1 MSDAA
6 AGGPGAPAAPGS
18 GTAPGTDV
26 APGSAT
32 APATPPAPGTA
43 APAAPL
49 RVLVIPD
56 YGAHNPYQRLL
67 ADALARHGVT
77 AIGGRPGRRRPL
89 PILAAWRRAGRP
101 PVIHLHWTHEY
112 LKGRG
117 TGPSRLSR
125 LRLALQLDWL
135 RRRGVRVVWTI
146 HNIAGHDRPR
156 DPAEMSAQRDTLR
169 RVDAAIAHCA
179 AARAAAI
186 GAWGLTPAEAERI
199 AVVPHGSYAGVHPPG
214 PGRAAARARLGL
226 PAAGPV
232 LLFLGVVRPYK
243 GIEALVGALAALP
256 DPDLRLVIAGEQK
269 DAALGTA
276 LAAAAAADPR
286 IVLRP
291 GYVPDGDVGLLMD
304 AADVV
309 ALPFRDILTSGSAI
323 LALTFGRPVVAP
335 ARGCLPETI
344 PPAAGVLYDPD
355 APGALAAAI
364 AEALAGDRAAQE
376 AAARAAADGLAWDP
390 IAARTAALYRG

>member
-6 AGGPGAPAAPGS
+6 ADDPGRPA
-18 GTAPGTDV
+18 V
-26 APGSAT
+26 AP
-32 APATPPAPGTA
+32 PD
-43 APAAPL
+43 PL

-77 AIGGRPGRRRPL
+77 AVGGRPGRRRPF

-101 PVIHLHWTHEY
+101 PVVHLHWTHEY

-117 TGPSRLSR
+117 PGPSRLAR
-125 LRLALQLDWL
+125 LRLAVQLGML
-135 RRRGVRVVWTI
+135 RRRGVRVIWTI

-156 DPAEMSAQRDTLR
+156 DAAEMAAQRATLR
-169 RVDAAIAHCA
+169 AVDGAIAHCA

-186 GAWGLTPAEAERI
+186 AAWGLTPDEAARI
-199 AVVPHGSYAGVHPPG
+199 AVIPHGSYAGVHPPG
-214 PGRAAARARLGL
+214 PGRAAARTRLGL
-226 PAAGPV
+226 PADGPV

-243 GIEALVGALAALP
+243 GIEALVTALAALP
-256 DPDLRLVIAGEQK
+256 DPELRLVIAGELK
-269 DAALGTA
+269 DAALA
-276 LAAAAAADPR
+276 ASLAAAAAADPR
-286 IVLRP
+286 IILRP
-291 GYVPDGDVGLLMD
+291 GYVPDADVGLLMD
-304 AADVV
+304 AADLVT
-309 ALPFRDILTSGSAI
+309 LPFRDILTSGSAI

-355 APGALAAAI
+355 VPGALAAAI
-364 AEALAGDRAAQE
+364 AAALAGDRAAGE
-376 AAARAAADGLAWDP
+376 AAARAAADALAWDP